1 MKKIILILLLCCYK
15 SFIAQINITELYSD
29 TLETYYIPP
38 LMKYEDNPL
47 VKKKFRNTYALL
59 TWADYVDKILNNSC
73 NYSIPIIQQSNSQYV
88 LTNDQQCFTYD
99 TAGNL
104 DSNNNCSN
112 QNYSFTK
119 EYVQPLFSNSES
131 LVNRLKVF
139 PNPTSSIVTI
149 AWDLEIDEL
158 ISGIR
163 LIALSGAYDILI
175 PKNISGNTFTADLTA
190 QPKGIYVLTI
200 TLKTGQT
207 LSKNIIKI

>member
-29 TLETYYIPP
+29 TLETYYKPP
-38 LMKYEDNPL
+38 LIKYEDNPL

-99 TAGNL
+99 IAGNL

-119 EYVQPLFSNSES
+119 EYVQPLLSNSES

-139 PNPTSSIVTI
+139 PNPTSSIITI
-149 AWDLEIDEL
+149 SWDHEIEEL

-163 LIALSGAYDILI
+163 LVALSGAYDILI
-175 PKNISGNTFTADLTA
+175 PKNISGNIFTADLTA